1 MGRLVRKEQNMNLV
15 IRRGLSRSG
24 IQKLKQASPII
35 QNQLDHET
43 YTTFAVDE
51 QFVLHLEQERLRIE
65 NNRMASE
72 IKIGPE
78 TWPKPV
84 GLNHEET
91 SVYYTTLA
99 KISLEK

>member
-1 MGRLVRKEQNMNLV
+1 MGRLVRKEQNMNSV
-15 IRRGLSRSG
+15 IRRGISRSG

-51 QFVLHLEQERLRIE
+51 QFVLHLEQERLRKE
-65 NNRMASE
+65 NRMTSE

-99 KISLEK
+99 KINLEK